1 MAKSII
7 IAILL
12 ISIIIS
18 SVKIFKLKK
27 NKGMINK
34 SRVIIIFVLIIF
46 LIISILWTFVDLDI
60 DSDSMVEK
68 WNNKRSHSNIANK
81 DVITYLFDGVKNN
94 DVQKI
99 SNMFS
104 EETRNKS
111 NFQNE
116 LTLFF
121 ENVPKDIYE
130 YSYKN
135 YRNI

>member
-27 NKGMINK
+27 NKGIINK
-34 SRVIIIFVLIIF
+34 SRVIIIF

-60 DSDSMVEK
+60 DSNSMVEN

-104 EETRNKS
+104 EKTRNKS
-111 NFQNE
+111 NFQN
-116 LTLFF
+116 
-121 ENVPKDIYE
+121 
-130 YSYKN
+130 
-135 YRNI
+135 